1 MDDVAER
8 TGTRTAADPPAGT
21 AGDPLDGSASGTLAF
36 LFTDIAGSTRL
47 WEEQPAAM
55 TAALARHD
63 AILRDAIEG
72 ADGRIVKTTGDGMM
86 AVFVQS
92 AQAVGASVAAQ
103 RALAA
108 EPWGVTGALRVRMG
122 LHAGEAQR
130 RGDDFFGPTINRT
143 ARIMAA
149 GHGGQVL
156 LSAAAAALAADRLP
170 DGAALRD
177 LGEYQ
182 LRDIGRPERVFQLLH
197 PALEASFPP
206 LQTLDLATGSLPV
219 EAGTFIGRVAERE
232 AVARGLT
239 DGATRL
245 MTLTGPGGTGKTS
258 LAVRV
263 AADLAGRF
271 RDGIAFVDL
280 SSSQDPHA
288 VQLAL
293 GRVLGIGEVPDR
305 SLQQQLIER
314 LWDRQ
319 MLLVLD
325 NFEQVTEAAA
335 LVADLVADC
344 PGLTVLVTSRE
355 PLHVR
360 AERTYAVPPLNL
372 PPTGRGPVR
381 AEGLSSYGAVQ
392 LFVDR
397 ARIVRPDFELTDE
410 NADAVAEICRRLD
423 GLPLAIELA
432 AGRLRL
438 FSPETLRDRLTSR
451 LELLRSSARDMP
463 ARHQTLRA
471 TIEWSYQL
479 LEPDEHRVFELLA
492 AFADADLP
500 GVEAVASVGAG
511 SEAIDVVEA
520 MASLLEKNLVRQVD
534 GPGAEPRFSM
544 LETIR
549 EFATERLDARAEA
562 TDIRRAH
569 ATHYTELATRLRGQ
583 LIGPDHDRAMSD
595 LVAEAGNLRIA
606 LRFWVRETDLAHL
619 TRLSDSL
626 LVLNDARGWY
636 HDTVELTTSLL
647 SVLATTPSTPE
658 LAERELGLRMS
669 LARAIVATEGF
680 TPEAERTYTAAL
692 ERFEGQAEHRVHY
705 SILRALAN
713 LYMLK
718 MEFDRSRALGERI
731 LAIAEADDD
740 DAMRIDGHLVVGATM
755 VFMDG
760 LETGLEHL
768 DMAVA
773 LYRADPTTPRVNTLA
788 NDPRV
793 ASLTTS
799 AFVLWLLGRP
809 DSAVQRT
816 DDAIALAHRLDH
828 PYTRAYALFHS
839 GLLHLWRQEPE
850 LVLDRAI
857 RLLEVA
863 DAYELRIWSAI
874 GSCLQGAAQA
884 RLGQAD
890 QGLAALRDG
899 MAQYQGL
906 VSPPVFWPMLLF
918 VAAGS
923 AGAAGR
929 PTEGLEPIE
938 RALAM
943 LGPDPSFALA
953 PGLQLV
959 HADLLAALDRPEASD
974 AYRVALA
981 SARRI
986 GVRMAELQTLTRL
999 VRRSTGDERTQRAG
1013 ELRAVLDGFTEGFGT
1028 ADLREAQA
1036 AMAEVGGGAG

>member
-1 MDDVAER
+1 VDHVGER
-8 TGTRTAADPPAGT
+8 TGTRTAAEPRPESAT
-21 AGDPLDGSASGTLAF
+21 ATLGM

-63 AILRDAIEG
+63 AILRDAIET

-86 AVFVQS
+86 AVFVQPS
-92 AQAVGASVAAQ
+92 QAVAASLAAQ

-108 EPWGVTGALRVRMG
+108 EPWGATGALRVRMG

-156 LSAAAAALAADRLP
+156 LSAAASALAADRLP
-170 DGAALRD
+170 DGASLRD

-182 LRDIGRPERVFQLLH
+182 LRDIGRPERVFQLVH

-206 LQTLDLATGSLPV
+206 LQTLDLATASLPV
-219 EAGTFIGRVAERE
+219 EAGTFIGRAAERS
-232 AVARGLT
+232 AIADALT
-239 DGATRL
+239 DGTVRL
-245 MTLTGPGGTGKTS
+245 LTLTGPGGTGKTS

-263 AADLAGRF
+263 ATDLTGRF
-271 RDGIAFVDL
+271 RDGIAFVDV
-280 SSSQDPHA
+280 STVQDTHG
-288 VQLAL
+288 VLLAL
-293 GRVLGIGEVPDR
+293 GRVLGVAEVPDP

-314 LWDRQ
+314 LWDRK

-325 NFEQVTEAAA
+325 NFEQVTEAAS
-335 LVADLVADC
+335 LVAGLVADC
-344 PGLTVLVTSRE
+344 PGLKVLVTSRE
-355 PLHVR
+355 PLHIR
-360 AERTYAVPPLNL
+360 AERTFAVPPLDL
-372 PPTGRGPVR
+372 PPATRGRVDAGSLAP
-381 AEGLSSYGAVQ
+381 YGAVQ

-397 ARIVRPDFELTDE
+397 ARAVRPDFELTDE
-410 NADAVAEICRRLD
+410 NADAVADICRRLD

-451 LELLRSSARDMP
+451 LELLRSSARDLP

-479 LEPDEHRVFELLA
+479 LEADEQRVFELLA

-500 GVEAVASVGAG
+500 GVEAVASGGPGSGA
-511 SEAIDVVEA
+511 ADVDVVDA
-520 MASLLEKNLVRQVD
+520 IASLLEKNLVRQVE
-534 GPGAEPRFSM
+534 GAGAEPRFSM

-549 EFATERLDARAEA
+549 EFATERLDVR
-562 TDIRRAH
+562 TDAADVRRAH
-569 ATHYTELATRLRGQ
+569 ATHFTEMATHLRGQ
-583 LIGPDHDRAMSD
+583 LIGFEHDRAMTE
-595 LVAEAGNLRIA
+595 LVTEAGNLRIA
-606 LRFWVRETDLAHL
+606 LRFWVAEGDLAQLARL
-619 TRLSDSL
+619 TDCL
-626 LVLNDARGWY
+626 LVLNEARGWY
-636 HDTVELTTSLL
+636 HDTVELTTTLL
-647 SVLATTPSTPE
+647 SVLATTPQTPE

-669 LARAIVATEGF
+669 LARGIVATEGF
-680 TPEAERTYTAAL
+680 TPEAERTYTTAL
-692 ERFEGQAEHRVHY
+692 ERFEGQPQHRVHY

-718 MEFDRSRALGERI
+718 MEFDRSGQLGEQI

-755 VFMDG
+755 VFTDG
-760 LETGLEHL
+760 LQTGLDHL
-768 DMAVA
+768 DTALA
-773 LYRADPTTPRVNTLA
+773 LYRAHPSAPRVNKLS

-799 AFVLWLLGRP
+799 AFVLWLLGKP
-809 DSAVQRT
+809 DSAVTRA
-816 DDAIALAHRLDH
+816 DEAIALAHRLDH
-828 PYTRAYALFHS
+828 PYTSAYALFHS
-839 GLLHLWRQEPE
+839 GLLHLWRREPD

-857 RLLEVA
+857 RLLDVA
-863 DAYELRIWSAI
+863 DAYDLRIWSAI

-890 QGLAALRDG
+890 QGLTALRDG
-899 MAQYQGL
+899 MTQYQGL

-918 VAAGS
+918 VVAGS

-929 PTEGLEPIE
+929 PAEGLEPIE
-938 RALAM
+938 LALGM
-943 LGPDPSFALA
+943 LGPNPTFALA
-953 PGLQLV
+953 PELQLV
-959 HADLLAALDRPEASD
+959 HGDLLAALGRPD
-974 AYRVALA
+974 AREVYVGTLA
-981 SARRI
+981 TARRI
-986 GVRMAELQTLTRL
+986 GVPMAELQALTRL
-999 VRRSTGDERTQRAG
+999 VRTATGEDRTAFVT
-1013 ELRAVLDGFTEGFGT
+1013 ELRTALDALDEGFET
-1028 ADLREAQA
+1028 ADLRDAWAALVEAERQTR
-1036 AMAEVGGGAG
+1036 